1 MRKGGG
7 GMRGKS
13 RNLLKQIAQ
22 NKASYLFLLPF
33 MIVFVLFL
41 VIPAMIALV
50 LSFTQY
56 NILEMPKFVGFRNYI
71 EMLVSDDLFITAVK
85 NTLFFAIITGPCGY
99 IIAYLFAYLINQISD
114 RFRSIFVTV
123 FYIPSLTSGVAMAVV
138 WKVFFANDSY
148 GYLNSFLFK
157 LGLIQEP
164 LQWLSDTRLII
175 GVVIAISLW
184 MSLGTGFLS
193 FLAGFQTI
201 NKELLEAGKMDGIN
215 SRTMELWYI
224 ILPSMKP
231 QLLFGAVLTVVGS
244 FRVGDMI
251 TALVGFP
258 TPNDVGLTIVLHL
271 RDFGLLRYELG
282 YACAISI
289 VLFIM
294 IFGISRLF
302 FKLFEERE

>member
-1 MRKGGG
+1 MINKI
-7 GMRGKS
+7 KS
-13 RNLLKQIAQ
+13 LLKEIAN

-33 MIVFVLFL
+33 MVVFTMFL
-41 VIPAMIALV
+41 VIPAIIALV

-56 NILEMPKFVGFRNYI
+56 NILEVPKFIGFRNYI
-71 EMLVSDDLFITAVK
+71 QMLLSDDLFITSIK

-99 IIAYLFAYLINQISD
+99 IIAYLFAYLINQISQ
-114 RFRSIFVTV
+114 RFRNLFVTI

-148 GYLNSFLFK
+148 GYLNSFLFSV
-157 LGLIQEP
+157 GLIQEP
-164 LQWLSDTRLII
+164 VQWLADTKLII
-175 GVVIAISLW
+175 MVVIIISLW
-184 MSLGTGFLS
+184 MSLGTSFLS

-201 NKELLEAGKMDGIN
+201 NQELIEAGKIDGIN
-215 SRTMELWYI
+215 SRIMELWYI
-224 ILPSMKP
+224 IIPSMKP
-231 QLLFGAVLTVVGS
+231 QLLFGAILTVVSS

-258 TPNDVGLTIVLHL
+258 TPDDVGLTVVLHL
-271 RDFGLLRYELG
+271 RDFGLMRYELG

-289 VLFIM
+289 VLFIL
-294 IFGISRLF
+294 IYGISQLF